1 VKDNKFCLMD
11 AMNLKHGLHNI
22 ETEWQLCMVE
32 IQQARRSDGIIVS
45 EPFLTTFSLNLLGE
59 RCLM

>member
-1 VKDNKFCLMD
+1 MD